1 MCIKDKYKHVLLFL
15 WLKTESENI
24 FYKITYVCSINT
36 FKDMED
42 QLFERLSGENIEFE
56 HESVDEED
64 LGAKTFTFD
73 ITKRTETD
81 AKRNAA
87 DVIWSDASS

>member
-1 MCIKDKYKHVLLFL
+1 MA
-15 WLKTESENI
+15 KTESENI

-56 HESVDEED
+56 HGSVDEED
-64 LGAKTFTFD
+64 LGTKTFTFD
-73 ITKRTETD
+73 ITKKDRDRCQEECCGCHLE
-81 AKRNAA
+81 
-87 DVIWSDASS
+87 